1 MLPCI
6 GHVSWGNKVF
16 FWRNANLENFFSS
29 FVFISYSF
37 ILKLEFMGKLLRVF
51 AAILWCQATTV
62 LYAQNTLTGKVLD
75 DTQEPVIGATVQL
88 RGTSK
93 GAATNTSGEFTI
105 KDVPSGE
112 YVMIVASTGYSAQTI
127 NIRVPGEMPSITLSD
142 DALELDA
149 VVVTG
154 TFDPRTK
161 LESSVAITTLNP
173 RQIELR
179 QPRGTGDLL
188 QAIPGIFVDNSSGE
202 VGTRVIAR
210 GLSPAGNDNIGFT
223 YVSLQ
228 EEGLPVMASQIGFA
242 VVDMFHRADITTGR
256 LETVRGGTASV
267 TSFNAPG
274 GIFNFISKTGGATFK
289 GSARLTGG
297 LYANNNT
304 LGRVEAEFGGPIAK
318 GWSYHVGGFFRSDAG
333 ARDLP
338 FVANQGG
345 QFKANI
351 TKSFSSG
358 GQLKI
363 YGKFLSDQNTFF
375 KEIALNKEM
384 TEGYRACPTCEAYD
398 INNSSTF
405 VDINTTLPDA
415 SQFVRGQDFN
425 QTPTRNFNSK
435 NGIQNQSTAFGVD
448 FQKSFGD
455 GWGVSVKART
465 ASFDQDYL
473 QFQGNSVLPVVPSLS
488 RPNNLGYLQFGAG
501 ALASS
506 TGAAGALFA
515 PGLLSPTYTDA
526 RTGEVLA
533 KVVGGVLDPNT
544 PNKLGNFL
552 LATAPLNMYNE
563 IDDNIGSLGLSKTL
577 GGHQLSI
584 GGFFAQT
591 EIKTRW
597 FVDGVTGQ
605 LTPNTSPVR
614 ITFPGP
620 ATPLPAPLTPLGGG
634 KTFDATDP
642 NGIILNSG
650 LAYTVTDNT
659 SQIFAGYLSDVWQV
673 NKKLNID
680 AGLRFESIQHTGVKD
695 AWIGGTAINPTN
707 PLGGWDGN
715 PLTTYDLGS
724 RVKDA
729 SKSFPYDF
737 TYSYLSGSLGVNY
750 KFNEKNAAYA
760 RFTRGNKAP
769 ELDYYANNFVNIPI
783 DKKGA
788 IETVTQAELGYKLK
802 SAKASLS
809 VTGFYSLLDN
819 VLLQLFISN
828 GANSFF
834 TDATFNAT
842 RTVGLEIETI
852 LQPTSK
858 FNLRAHATLQDAVY
872 ERLTYQQVAGSVNP
886 ANFFNEDFSGNK
898 VKDIPAIMLDITP
911 GYEIG
916 KFMPYVNF
924 RWFSKRQGNRRNTI
938 ELPAYGVLGAGLM
951 AELTPRLRLALQGS
965 NLLNS
970 AGILSF
976 GGFGL
981 QGTTGE
987 DLVRGGVKRPDGTL
1001 VPNTDLTVIEALGSP
1016 VFARPILPRQI
1027 TLSATYDF

>member
-1 MLPCI
+1 MGRLRRFLTICLL
-6 GHVSWGNKVF
+6 WQ
-16 FWRNANLENFFSS
+16 
-29 FVFISYSF
+29 IS
-37 ILKLEFMGKLLRVF
+37 LC
-51 AAILWCQATTV
+51 AQ
-62 LYAQNTLTGKVLD
+62 AQNTVTGKVLD
-75 DTQEPVIGATVQL
+75 EAGEPVIGATVQL

-93 GAATNTSGEFTI
+93 GTAANTEGVFTI
-105 KDVPSGE
+105 KDVPDGN
-112 YVMIVASTGYSAQTI
+112 YTMLVASTGYAAQTFE
-127 NIRVPGEMPSITLSD
+127 IRVPGEMPAIVLSD
-142 DALELDA
+142 DALELSA

-161 LESSVAITTLNP
+161 LESSVAITTLSP
-173 RQIELR
+173 RAIELR

-188 QAIPGIFVDNSSGE
+188 QAIPGIFVDNSAGE
-202 VGTRVIAR
+202 VGNRVIAR
-210 GLSPAGNDNIGFT
+210 GLAPAGNDNIGFT

-228 EEGLPVMASQIGFA
+228 EEGLPIMASQMGFA
-242 VVDMFHRADITTGR
+242 VVDMFQRADITTGR

-267 TSFNAPG
+267 TSVNAPG

-297 LYANNNT
+297 LYANGNT
-304 LGRVEAEFGGPIAK
+304 IGRAEAEFGGPIGK
-318 GWSYHVGGFFRSDAG
+318 GWGYHVGGFYRSDAG

-345 QFKANI
+345 QIKANI
-351 TKSFSSG
+351 TKSFTTG

-405 VDINTTLPDA
+405 LDINTTLPDA
-415 SQFVRGQDFN
+415 SQFERGRDYSQN
-425 QTPTRNFNSK
+425 PTRNFNSK
-435 NGIQNQSTAFGVD
+435 NGIQNQTVAAGID

-455 GWGVSVKART
+455 GWGVSAKVRT

-501 ALASS
+501 ALAAN

-526 RTGEVLA
+526 KTGEVLA
-533 KVVGGVLDPNT
+533 KVIGGVLDPNT
-544 PNKLGNFL
+544 PNKLGNYL
-552 LATAPLNMYNE
+552 LATAPLNMYND
-563 IDDNIGSLGLSKTL
+563 IRDHIGSVGLSKTA
-577 GGHQLSI
+577 GGHQISI

-591 EIKTRW
+591 DIETRW
-597 FVDGVTGQ
+597 FVDGVLGQ
-605 LTPNTSPVR
+605 LGPNTRPIRV
-614 ITFPGP
+614 TFPGP
-620 ATPLPAPLTPLGGG
+620 AIPLPGPLAPLGGG
-634 KTFDATDP
+634 KTFDATDA
-642 NGIILNSG
+642 NGIVLNSG

-659 SQIFAGYLSDVWQV
+659 SKIFAGYLSDVWKV
-673 NKKLNID
+673 NDKLNID
-680 AGLRFESIQHTGVKD
+680 AGLRYESVQHNGVKE
-695 AWIGGTAINPTN
+695 AWIGGIAASAVT
-707 PLGGWDGN
+707 LGGWDGN
-715 PLTTYDLGS
+715 PLTTNDLGS
-724 RVKDA
+724 RVRDT
-729 SKSFPYDF
+729 SRTFPYDF
-737 TYSYLSGSLGVNY
+737 TYNYLSGSLGVNY
-750 KFNEKNAAYA
+750 KFNEKNAVYA

-769 ELDYYANNFVNIPI
+769 DLDYYANNFVNIPI

-788 IETVTQAELGYKLK
+788 IETVTQAEVGYKLK

-819 VLLQLFISN
+819 ALLQLFINN

-842 RTVGLEIETI
+842 RTVGLEIETV
-852 LQPTSK
+852 LQPTRK
-858 FNLRAHATLQDAVY
+858 FSFRAHATLQNAVY
-872 ERLTYQQVAGSVNP
+872 DRLTYQQTAGSVIR
-886 ANFFNEDFSGNK
+886 ANFFDEDFSGNQ
-898 VKDIPAIMLDITP
+898 VKDIPAVMIDLTP
-911 GYEIG
+911 SYEIG
-916 KFMPYVNF
+916 KFAPYLNF
-924 RWFSKRQGNRRNTI
+924 RWFSKRMGNRRNTI
-938 ELPAYGVLGAGLM
+938 ELPAYGLLNGGIMFEASR
-951 AELTPRLRLALQGS
+951 RLRVALQGS

-987 DLVRGGVKRPDGTL
+987 DLVRGGVKRPDGTI
-1001 VPNTDLTVIEALGSP
+1001 VPNTDLDAIEALGSP
-1016 VFARPILPRQI
+1016 VFARPILARQI
-1027 TLSATYDF
+1027 TVSATYDF